1 MAFSFFHKNDLPQNK
16 QVQDL
21 PIAQL
26 HPNRYQP
33 RRTFSEESI
42 KQLAQTL
49 DEEGLLQPIVVRE
62 DGEGYEIV
70 AGERRYRAAKSLGWE
85 KIPAI
90 VNNLSDAQT
99 ASLALIENLQ
109 RENLNPI
116 DEALAYQEL
125 MKINNLTQTQLAQ
138 NIGKSQ
144 SYVANKLRL
153 LKLAPSVQ
161 QSLAQGQISARHGR
175 ALLALD
181 VDQQGRLLKEILDK
195 DLSVKETEKIAADF
209 DNYFAPKKAK
219 KPTIRYSKDLRVQI
233 NTIKQAVK
241 LAKEAGTKVQVKEE
255 KTSDEYTITIVM
267 KNQAPGKKG
276 GLVHGKH
283 YCGSQPKRRSR
294 QDDHDR
300 QLGCVNC

>member
-49 DEEGLLQPIVVRE
+49 DEEGLLQPIIVRE

-255 KTSDEYTITIVM
+255 KTFNEYTITIVM
-267 KNQAPGKKG
+267 KNQAPGKKE
-276 GLVHGKH
+276 
-283 YCGSQPKRRSR
+283 
-294 QDDHDR
+294 D
-300 QLGCVNC
+300 